1 MLSKE
6 CIMKRPPLHIHF
18 LAHPKSAQGRS
29 MAEKLMERFVEPP
42 ATGGLRIP
50 IFFTPDRDNGL
61 PPPLTGRDALHL
73 DAADHSILVVLTDAR
88 MAQRVGPLATAQAW
102 QQFIE
107 EMITQAP
114 LGQSPHHVLPVALDA
129 RGFTLC
135 EGRHVLPALAAEPE
149 DPQSTERRLAE
160 ISLHVA
166 ARAIQLLEFGTIPAV
181 APQQLKAPVRL
192 FISHAKA
199 DLNQDESD
207 PVHDTLKALP
217 TLPIE
222 QWFDAGKIVP
232 SQEFEAAI
240 HAGIRDCSIVLAFY
254 TDHYGGRPWCRRE
267 VLDAKSRSVPIL
279 VVDALLDG
287 EPRSFPYLGNI
298 PTIRWQYREPSA
310 DARRV
315 VDRAVREA
323 LRFKHNCAQLAQIEE
338 AGECVLPAAPEAVL
352 LAYMHSQPH
361 EAKTFL
367 YPDPP
372 LGREELE
379 VLTTLRP
386 HARFVT
392 PLTKIAQWPRPA
404 HIDVVAVSIS
414 ASNDPERYGVSA
426 QHQRTLA
433 DEIHLYLL
441 LAGLRIAYGGALK
454 GDFGSA
460 SNFTL
465 ALFELVRGYAKL
477 ADAVHARRFHPIVNH
492 APWPLRLEYG
502 DAEWQLFGK
511 EAEYCEGPRP
521 DMPWTDDEIFPIRVE
536 GWRFAP
542 NTPEKRY
549 AWARGL
555 TAMREQMTRQVQAR
569 VIIGGNLGTFRG
581 IVPGVVEEAWWALT
595 HRQPLYLVGAFGGAA
610 RAVSDLLTGMDRE
623 EFTLACARR
632 TVSDYDASVAC
643 YAQYGGDF
651 YSMEAMGQ
659 AMQRLAQDG
668 LASTLHNGLD
678 DRENEELIR
687 ASDPAWIAELVLTG
701 LSRLRGT

>member
-1 MLSKE
+1 
-6 CIMKRPPLHIHF
+6 MKRPPLHIYF
-18 LAHPKSAQGRS
+18 LAHPKSAQGRIL
-29 MAEKLMERFVEPP
+29 AEQLMERFVEPP

-50 IFFTPDRDNGL
+50 VFFTPDRDDGL
-61 PPPLTGRDALHL
+61 PPRLTGRDALDL
-73 DAADHSILVVLTDAR
+73 EAADHSIVVVLTDAR
-88 MAQRVGPLATAQAW
+88 MAQRVGPLATAQPW

-107 EMITQAP
+107 EIITQAP

-129 RGFTLC
+129 HGFTLC
-135 EGRHVLPALAAEPE
+135 EGRHVLPVLPAAPE
-149 DPQSTERRLAE
+149 DPQNTERRLAE
-160 ISLHVA
+160 VSLHVA

-207 PVHDTLKALP
+207 PIHDTLKALP

-222 QWFDAGKIVP
+222 HWFDAGKIVT
-232 SQEFEAAI
+232 SQDFEAAI
-240 HAGIRDCSIVLAFY
+240 RAGIRDCSILLAFY
-254 TDHYGGRPWCRRE
+254 TDHYGARPWCRRE
-267 VLDAKSRSVPIL
+267 VLDSKSMSVPIL
-279 VVDALLDG
+279 VVDALQDG

-298 PTIRWQYREPSA
+298 PTIRWHYREPAA
-310 DARRV
+310 DARHV

-323 LRFKHNCAQLAQIEE
+323 LRFKHNRAQLVRVAA
-338 AGECVLPAAPEAVL
+338 AGECVLPAAPEAVT
-352 LAYMHSQPH
+352 LAYAHPQPH

-372 LGREELE
+372 LGREELH
-379 VLTTLRP
+379 VLTILRP

-414 ASNDPERYGVSA
+414 ASNDPERYGLSA
-426 QHQRTLA
+426 RHQRALA

-454 GDFGSA
+454 GDFDTA

-477 ADAVHARRFHPIVNH
+477 ADAVHASRFHPIVNH

-502 DAEWQLFGK
+502 EAEWQLFGK

-521 DMPWTDDEIFPIRVE
+521 AIPWTDDKIFPAGGA
-536 GWRFAP
+536 GWRFTP

-555 TAMREQMTRQVQAR
+555 TAMRRQMIEQTQAR
-569 VIIGGNLGTFRG
+569 VLIGGNLVMFLGV
-581 IVPGVVEEAWWALT
+581 IPGVIEEAWWSLT

-610 RAVSDLLTGMDRE
+610 RAVSDQS
-623 EFTLACARR
+623 LAPQRPARTAPSSPR
-632 TVSDYDASVAC
+632 
-643 YAQYGGDF
+643 
-651 YSMEAMGQ
+651 
-659 AMQRLAQDG
+659 
-668 LASTLHNGLD
+668 
-678 DRENEELIR
+678 
-687 ASDPAWIAELVLTG
+687 
-701 LSRLRGT
+701 